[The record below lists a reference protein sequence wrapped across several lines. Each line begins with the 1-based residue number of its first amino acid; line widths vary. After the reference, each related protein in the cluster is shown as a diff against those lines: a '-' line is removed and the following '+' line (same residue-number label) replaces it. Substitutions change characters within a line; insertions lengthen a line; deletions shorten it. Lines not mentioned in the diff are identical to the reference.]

1 MFARDQG
8 IRGNSSLL
16 GWAAAGCE
24 PATMGLGPVPA
35 VRLSFD
41 KMVFVGL
48 NEAFACQVPGIASIF
63 ERTA

>member
-1 MFARDQG
+1 
-8 IRGNSSLL
+8 
-16 GWAAAGCE
+16 
-24 PATMGLGPVPA
+24 MGLGPVPV

-41 KMVFVGL
+41 KMDFVEL